1 MKTQTWIF
9 AQEENTHFKWKTELA
24 DIPWFFHHE
33 VLLPQE
39 AFLDHPFVTQEL
51 GPWVRKKKSIKNKN
65 KKVKIWFFFSYT
77 MKSHKPQTNTCFIN
91 MVAPFIYFLR
101 SSVWLI
107 LGWSNYHDLPHGGG
121 KHSSKSFQQIAD
133 ISHSRNLT
141 NMVLCLLLRTICSRQ
156 ITMCRHQG
164 PINQKKSIL
173 YSEC

>member
-1 MKTQTWIF
+1 MKDRISRHTMVFSPWGPPPSRSLSGPSICHSGTWTLS
-9 AQEENTHFKWKTELA
+9 Q
-24 DIPWFFHHE
+24 
-33 VLLPQE
+33 
-39 AFLDHPFVTQEL
+39 
-51 GPWVRKKKSIKNKN
+51 KKIKSIKNKN

-121 KHSSKSFQQIAD
+121 KHSSKSFQQIAN

-141 NMVLCLLLRTICSRQ
+141 NMVLCPLLRTICSRQ